1 MNKPPDRLHS
11 GGLAR
16 NVVNQSFDRS
26 GPNSHGG
33 SLEQDLRQ
41 SHVVRTSSGQNK
53 RAEASFENFDAN
65 NVLHQQKRK
74 QSYNKGQNLPPRR
87 PTMTSS
93 ARSLQPL
100 DGQPKLNPP
109 PTFNPNPVIK
119 PPLMPQDPKM
129 QKMASSVEQ
138 QKELLRQLKEQKER
152 TERELAQNQLMMS

>member
-1 MNKPPDRLHS
+1 
-11 GGLAR
+11 
-16 NVVNQSFDRS
+16 
-26 GPNSHGG
+26 
-33 SLEQDLRQ
+33 
-41 SHVVRTSSGQNK
+41 
-53 RAEASFENFDAN
+53 
-65 NVLHQQKRK
+65 
-74 QSYNKGQNLPPRR
+74 
-87 PTMTSS
+87 MTSS

-152 TERELAQNQLMMS
+152 TERELAQNQLMMSQRVQSIESERAEVEKLILKSTVTIQRLARGFITRLKLRKFKNLEMELERARLDEALSAMQVQITTQA

>member
-1 MNKPPDRLHS
+1 
-11 GGLAR
+11 
-16 NVVNQSFDRS
+16 
-26 GPNSHGG
+26 
-33 SLEQDLRQ
+33 
-41 SHVVRTSSGQNK
+41 
-53 RAEASFENFDAN
+53 
-65 NVLHQQKRK
+65 
-74 QSYNKGQNLPPRR
+74 
-87 PTMTSS
+87 MTSS

-152 TERELAQNQLMMS
+152 TERELAQNQLMMSQRVQSIE